1 MTNHKIDEELTA
13 ADAEKHL
20 QTALGEP
27 DGYWRVY
34 LQNNRRP
41 ERKPAHVILFA
52 VVRGRPRYK
61 RSDLDEHIEII
72 RQDQLRRGKVP
83 GRLQDVMTAVGS
95 TPTGRPF
102 TPHITPQVE
111 EGQGLCFVRIQLPD
125 PLLLFR
131 LEPEQARVVAA
142 ELVAAAEF
150 IDRATQGVQ

>member
-1 MTNHKIDEELTA
+1 MAHNDIDDLTA
-13 ADAEKHL
+13 AEAERHL
-20 QTALGEP
+20 QAALGEP

-41 ERKPAHVILFA
+41 ERKPSHVIPFD

-61 RSDLDEHIEII
+61 KSDLDAHIQII

-83 GRLQDVMTAVGS
+83 GRLQDVMAAVSS

-125 PLLLFR
+125 HLLVFR
-131 LEPEQARVVAA
+131 LEAEQARTIAA
-142 ELVAAAEF
+142 ELVAAADA
-150 IDRATQGVQ
+150 IDHATRGDQ